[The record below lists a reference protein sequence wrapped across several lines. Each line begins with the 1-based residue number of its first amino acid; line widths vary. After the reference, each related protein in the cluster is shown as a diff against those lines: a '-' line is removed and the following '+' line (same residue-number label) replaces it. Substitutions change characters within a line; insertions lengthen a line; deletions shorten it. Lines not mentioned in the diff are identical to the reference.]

1 LLGHWWYM
9 CRCLCLIVLLLL
21 LHACRCLDKGAQFVL
36 LGSGHCDG
44 EFKAMAE
51 QQFRDH
57 KDIRCVTRHVT

>member
-1 LLGHWWYM
+1 
-9 CRCLCLIVLLLL
+9 VPAPTLLLL
-21 LHACRCLDKGAQFVL
+21 LLLRRCLDKGAQFVL

-57 KDIRCVTRHVT
+57 KDIRCVT